1 VTCLTGEGERF
12 DRHGQVIWGALG
24 GLTPYAVAGLKAVG
38 YRTDFP
44 LPSFSFG
51 FLLCLGLSVSLG
63 VIGAILL
70 ESHTRFAAWYHGGS
84 FPIMLNFLFGESLL
98 QASTRALH

>member
-1 VTCLTGEGERF
+1 MMTGDERF
-12 DRHGQVIWGALG
+12 DRHHQAIWGALG

-51 FLLCLGLSVSLG
+51 FLLCIGLSVSLG

-70 ESHTRFAAWYHGGS
+70 ESHARFAAWYHGGS
-84 FPIMLNFLFGESLL
+84 FPIMLNFLFGEALL
-98 QASTRALH
+98 QAGTRALH

>member
-1 VTCLTGEGERF
+1 LSGDDERF
-12 DRHGQVIWGALG
+12 GRTGQMIWGGLG
-24 GLTPYAVAGLKAVG
+24 GLTPYAAATLKVVG

-44 LPSFSFG
+44 LPSFGLG